1 MNDTDDSANLSI
13 HIHINGFQLGGNTP
27 LSAFH
32 DSQGIVDWS
41 KIIDCHQKKSFHRS
55 TKDIVGIF
63 KCRLGVPNKP
73 TLRDRFTL
81 RSLTNTLSST
91 VDTVRLGLDKNE
103 EKSAIDSLGS
113 PIILGLFTGS
123 MDAVNLMVQDM
134 GFYHV
139 PSTSHLSSFLF
150 PSNSDPLGYP
160 LRSCKIKIINLAP
173 LVQDNLEIDYGN
185 DEVKDEQ
192 EGLLLRDQQKVWIG
206 IHNQIFNSIAKGRQK
221 VRKPALE
228 EKLDSISI

>member
-1 MNDTDDSANLSI
+1 MNDTDDLATLSI

-41 KIIDCHQKKSFHRS
+41 KIIDCHQKKSFHQG

-91 VDTVRLGLDKNE
+91 VGTVRLGLDKNE
-103 EKSAIDSLGS
+103 EKSAIDSLGT

-139 PSTSHLSSFLF
+139 PSTNHLLF
-150 PSNSDPLGYP
+150 FFHQIQIRWGILY
-160 LRSCKIKIINLAP
+160 
-173 LVQDNLEIDYGN
+173 
-185 DEVKDEQ
+185 EVVDEQ
-192 EGLLLRDQQKVWIG
+192 EELLLRDEQKVWIG

-221 VRKPALE
+221 VRKAALE